1 MRGVVATVT
10 SCVGGKDDRFAV
22 LVTPAA
28 PQPPYFV
35 YKTWRDFDALW
46 AALERL
52 AADVKRQQAAREASL
67 LTTSTTTTPSTAE
80 PPLSLVA
87 QWLASVV
94 DHYAFRAIVAERRAQ
109 DKDAMSALNV
119 MLHFLVRRVSALYV
133 EHTILRAGVCRVS
146 RRLAKLVRGFLEFE
160 PAPERSKKRPRP
172 DDESSEPRPEEAEA
186 GVDMDVD
193 VGRPAWKRP
202 NAALFPPATADR
214 SPKAQKLGS
223 ASEFCLPPAVAALPT
238 RRRVF
243 AEVDF

>member
-52 AADVKRQQAAREASL
+52 AAD
-67 LTTSTTTTPSTAE
+67 
-80 PPLSLVA
+80 
-87 QWLASVV
+87 WLASVV

-172 DDESSEPRPEEAEA
+172 DDEPSEPRPEEADA

-202 NAALFPPATADR
+202 NAALFPPAAADR